1 MSTKHPSHR
10 DTLNVTLSPSHLA
23 YLKYRKVQDM
33 ASASEVIRN
42 MLDREIERELKRPA
56 VFEDIAGFER
66 QAQELFERRME
77 AHRQREQALIDE
89 AQAERHPDE
98 PL

>member
-1 MSTKHPSHR
+1 
-10 DTLNVTLSPSHLA
+10 
-23 YLKYRKVQDM
+23 
-33 ASASEVIRN
+33 
-42 MLDREIERELKRPA
+42 